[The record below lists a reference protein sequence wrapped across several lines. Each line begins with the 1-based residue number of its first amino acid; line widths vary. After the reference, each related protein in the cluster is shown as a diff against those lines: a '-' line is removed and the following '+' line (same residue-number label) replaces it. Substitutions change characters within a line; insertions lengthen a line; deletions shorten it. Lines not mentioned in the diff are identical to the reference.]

1 MIEMLFG
8 NLLVAA
14 SWEMFEVVTVFVFI
28 ANFITMCLPNKSK
41 NRYIQWVLD
50 LLNGVAMNIFQN
62 ANRMYPGR
70 YRAPAKKGGRAK
82 KSKPPEG
89 IGGSEP

>member
-1 MIEMLFG
+1 MIDLLFG
-8 NLLVAA
+8 NLLFAA

-41 NRYIQWVLD
+41 NRYVQWLLD

-70 YRAPAKKGGRAK
+70 YRNPAKSSKKGGRPK
-82 KSKPPEG
+82 KSVA
-89 IGGSEP
+89 GSGP